1 MWVSFWGV
9 DSVPLIYVTAFVPAP
24 YCFDYCTFVMQF
36 ETMDLDASSSVLSQD
51 CFRYLW
57 SFVVLYKL
65 QDYLFSKNAIGNLI
79 GIALNLQIALDS
91 IVIFTILILPIQDSG
106 IYLHLQVSSLTSFIS
121 VLQFSAYR
129 SFVSL
134 CRFIS
139 RYFILFVT
147 MVNGNVSLI
156 SLLLLV

>member
-65 QDYLFSKNAIGNLI
+65 QDYLFSKNAIGILI
-79 GIALNLQIALDS
+79 GIALNTQVALGS
-91 IVIFTILILPIQDSG
+91 MEILTILVLLIHEHMIS
-106 IYLHLQVSSLTSFIS
+106 LHLFVFSISFINVIVFS
-121 VLQFSAYR
+121 VQIFH
-129 SFVSL
+129 
-134 CRFIS
+134 
-139 RYFILFVT
+139 
-147 MVNGNVSLI
+147 
-156 SLLLLV
+156 LLG